1 MKNLLF
7 IIYII
12 SFISCDNL
20 TFQAKIFEN
29 LNQFTYNKLLH
40 FQITNTKNKIY
51 VFLQSQYIKL

>member
-29 LNQFTYNKLLH
+29 LNQLTYNK
-40 FQITNTKNKIY
+40 
-51 VFLQSQYIKL
+51 